1 MPDATLLSSR
11 FGVVVGFAS
20 AGVLDA
26 LQAPAGARACRIA
39 SDEIAFVCSA
49 EASADVLA
57 AIAPQVARG
66 DSDGFVLD
74 VSDGWTG
81 FTLTGDV
88 ERAFSY
94 LSELQL
100 PSPGA
105 FVQGDVLRVPVRV
118 LAGEGRIDLLVP
130 SPWGSY
136 LHDEMLEA
144 LRALNLQEEVSP
156 S

>member
-1 MPDATLLSSR
+1 MPDVTLLSSR
-11 FGVVVGFAS
+11 FGVVVSFAS
-20 AGVLDA
+20 ADALDA
-26 LQAPAGARACRIA
+26 VQAPAGARACRIA

-49 EASADVLA
+49 DAAADVLE
-57 AIAPQVARG
+57 AIVPQVARG

-74 VSDGWTG
+74 VSDGWTS
-81 FTLTGDV
+81 FSLTGDV

-118 LAGEGRIDLLVP
+118 LTGEGRIDLLVP
-130 SPWGSY
+130 SPWGTY
-136 LHDEMLEA
+136 LHDEMLVA
-144 LRALNLQEEVSP
+144 LRALNVQEEASA

>member
-1 MPDATLLSSR
+1 VTLLSSR

-20 AGVLDA
+20 ADALDA
-26 LQAPAGARACRIA
+26 VQAPAGARACRIA
-39 SDEIAFVCSA
+39 GDEIAFVCSA
-49 EASADVLA
+49 DAATDVLD

-66 DSDGFVLD
+66 DSDGFALD
-74 VSDGWTG
+74 VSDGWTS
-81 FTLTGDV
+81 FTLIGDV

-100 PSPGA
+100 PDPGA

-118 LAGEGRIDLLVP
+118 LTGEGRIDLLVP
-130 SPWGSY
+130 SPWGAY

-144 LRALNLQEEVSP
+144 LRALNVHEEASP

>member
-1 MPDATLLSSR
+1 VPDVILSSSR
-11 FGVVVGFAS
+11 FGVVGGFAS
-20 AGVLDA
+20 ADALDA
-26 LQAPAGARACRIA
+26 VQVPAGARACRIA
-39 SDEIAFVCSA
+39 SDETAFVCA
-49 EASADVLA
+49 ADAAGDVLD
-57 AIAPQVARG
+57 AIAAQIARG

-74 VSDGWTG
+74 VSDGWTS

-100 PSPGA
+100 PKPGA

-118 LAGEGRIDLLVP
+118 LAGQGHIDLLVP
-130 SPWGSY
+130 SPWGAY
-136 LHDEMLEA
+136 LHDEILEA
-144 LRALNLQEEVSP
+144 LRALNVEEEGSA

>member
-1 MPDATLLSSR
+1 MPDVILSSYR
-11 FGVVVGFAS
+11 FGVIGGFAS
-20 AGVLDA
+20 AGALDA
-26 LQAPAGARACRIA
+26 VQAPAGARACRIA
-39 SDEIAFVCSA
+39 SDETAFVCSA
-49 EASADVLA
+49 DAAADVLD

-74 VSDGWTG
+74 LSDGWTS
-81 FTLTGDV
+81 FTLSGDV
-88 ERAFSY
+88 ARAFSY

-100 PSPGA
+100 PGPGA

-118 LAGEGRIDLLVP
+118 LTGEGQIDLLVP

-144 LRALNLQEEVSP
+144 LRALNVQEEAGTS
-156 S
+156 